1 MRIFLIFNIFSF
13 LFFKNVLPLDFK
25 DLVTKKGVNFWFVE
39 DNSIPIISVSFSFKG
54 GAYLDPI
61 GKEGVSNLMTSLF
74 DEGVE
79 GMTGSEFQQS
89 IKESGMKLYF
99 STGKEKIDG
108 TFQIVS
114 SNKDIGFELFH
125 KALNLATFPTE
136 EIEKVKNQVKASIKI
151 DESDIPTLASKK
163 FNESFFG
170 DHKFSNNEKGSM
182 ESLKKIKRKDIISY
196 KKKNLLRSNLIIGVS
211 GNIREDEIKYFID
224 HVFGDLPDDEINFD
238 VPKFNDLPRGEKIW
252 EVETPQTAVI
262 FGHRGLKRKDKN
274 FFAAR
279 IINYVRG
286 GGRVQSRLYKKI
298 RKKEGL
304 VYSIYSYLS
313 SYHSD
318 GLILGGFQTQNQY
331 VYKTINL
338 VKEEWDQIGE
348 LGLQKTEFEE
358 AKTYFKGSFARNFT
372 STLSIANLLRIVQY
386 YDLGKN
392 YFNMRNKIIDQV
404 EFGYANKLSKKLFNS
419 DNLFFLIVGKPE

>member
-1 MRIFLIFNIFSF
+1 M
-13 LFFKNVLPLDFK
+13 
-25 DLVTKKGVNFWFVE
+25 
-39 DNSIPIISVSFSFKG
+39 
-54 GAYLDPI
+54 
-61 GKEGVSNLMTSLF
+61 
-74 DEGVE
+74 
-79 GMTGSEFQQS
+79 
-89 IKESGMKLYF
+89 
-99 STGKEKIDG
+99 
-108 TFQIVS
+108 
-114 SNKDIGFELFH
+114 
-125 KALNLATFPTE
+125 
-136 EIEKVKNQVKASIKI
+136 
-151 DESDIPTLASKK
+151 
-163 FNESFFG
+163 
-170 DHKFSNNEKGSM
+170 
-182 ESLKKIKRKDIISY
+182 
-196 KKKNLLRSNLIIGVS
+196 RSNLIIGVS

-224 HVFGDLPDDEINFD
+224 RVFGDLPDDEMNFD
-238 VPKFNDLPRGEKIW
+238 VPKFNDLPRGEKIL

-279 IINYVRG
+279 IINYVLG
-286 GGRVQSRLYKKI
+286 GGGFQSRLYKKI

-313 SYHSD
+313 PYHSD

-338 VKEEWDQIGE
+338 VKEEWDHIGE